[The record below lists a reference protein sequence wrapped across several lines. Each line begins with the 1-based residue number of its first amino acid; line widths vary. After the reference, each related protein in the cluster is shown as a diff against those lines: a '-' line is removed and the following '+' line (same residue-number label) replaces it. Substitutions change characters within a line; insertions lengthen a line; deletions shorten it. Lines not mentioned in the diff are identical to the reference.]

1 MKIIQPAGGPVNVNR
16 FTLYAMIPGLDT
28 YAVSKIDK
36 KKQAAKITI
45 ISIITLLGITGILM
59 FQMINDS
66 ELNSQM
72 DKEVRAGM
80 VYEKYLP
87 ITVSVIVGFLAIYL
101 PIITYLVRK
110 WSNEWNKQFES

>member
-1 MKIIQPAGGPVNVNR
+1 MKTIHPADGPVNVNR

-36 KKQAAKITI
+36 KKQAAKITM
-45 ISIITLLGITGILM
+45 ISVIALLGITGILM

-72 DKEVRAGM
+72 DKEVRVGL
-80 VYEKYLP
+80 VYEKYIP
-87 ITVSVIVGFLAIYL
+87 TTVLVIIGFLAIYL
-101 PIITYLVRK
+101 PIITHLVRK